1 MTRPLTA
8 LNLVLAAATLAGVV
22 AVTAQAHAGECPA
35 DQMRPGAR
43 TSGETAGAGVSDNVL
58 GAIELKGAVAGL
70 DGRALRLRKLVIQ
83 PGGVVP
89 WHSHGDRPAIIM
101 TVSGSITEYRSTCAV
116 GIEHTAGDVTREYG
130 NISHWWRNNGAVPTV
145 LIAADLKRDDL
156 PPSDD
161 HM

>member
-1 MTRPLTA
+1 MIRTQSTF
-8 LNLVLAAATLAGVV
+8 NVILAAATLAGVV
-22 AVTAQAHAGECPA
+22 AISSHAYAGECPA
-35 DQMRPGAR
+35 DQMRPDAR
-43 TSGETAGAGVSDNVL
+43 TSGETAASGVSDNIL
-58 GAIELKGAVAGL
+58 GAIELNGVIQGL

-89 WHSHGDRPAIIM
+89 WHTHGDRPAIIM

-145 LIAADLKRDDL
+145 LIAVDIKRDDM
-156 PPSDD
+156 PPSED